1 VNKEGK
7 QRDGGGQHEEKKKKG
22 KRKRRKWLDGKERE
36 KEREREKRP
45 YIRARLSINDP
56 PGNNTQGWTTH
67 THTLVV
73 ARHPRAETET
83 KNACAPSSNEAV
95 SVFGV

>member
-7 QRDGGGQHEEKKKKG
+7 QRDGGGGGQHEEKKEKKKG

-67 THTLVV
+67 TH
-73 ARHPRAETET
+73 
-83 KNACAPSSNEAV
+83 SSCGQA
-95 SVFGV
+95 SQG

>member
-7 QRDGGGQHEEKKKKG
+7 QRDGGGGGGQHEEKKKKG
-22 KRKRRKWLDGKERE
+22 KRKRRKWLDGKER
-36 KEREREKRP
+36 KRERRGHIYEP
-45 YIRARLSINDP
+45 RLSINDP

>member
-1 VNKEGK
+1 MARR
-7 QRDGGGQHEEKKKKG
+7 QR
-22 KRKRRKWLDGKERE
+22 
-36 KEREREKRP
+36 EREREKRP
-45 YIRARLSINDP
+45 YIRASLSINDP
-56 PGNNTQGWTTH
+56 PGNNTQGWMDN

-83 KNACAPSSNEAV
+83 KNACAPSSNEASV

>member
-1 VNKEGK
+1 MNKEGK
-7 QRDGGGQHEEKKKKG
+7 QRDGGGGGQHEEKKKG
-22 KRKRRKWLDGKERE
+22 KRKRRKWLDG

-56 PGNNTQGWTTH
+56 PGNNTQGWT